1 MLNALGGRRA
11 WAALTT
17 LVNDSQ
23 QNRVEEPTVVRAVI
37 SLDVTQPR
45 FRIETTAP
53 DLHLIRVVDGERNWR
68 LSREGKIE
76 PVPQATLTGDARW
89 YAGHVYRTIHRIAK
103 RDASIRLALAADARL
118 EVYEGP
124 ARVAWFKLDARGEPY
139 AFGSHD
145 DDKGSLSG
153 PWNVLQDGIHHPSW
167 TAVADGTWRAQ
178 LVSFRANVPL
188 DDALFTQPARIASF
202 AQLSGGWRGA
212 GTFRGAPTDI
222 APLIA
227 SGRIH
232 LVCGS
237 NDALGALP
245 SGFDRVYSVN
255 TLQFVS
261 NRLDLLTTM
270 YALLRPGGRLLIL
283 HQARVRGARS
293 ADSLAFAERLAD
305 EMRQGGL
312 GEPQVVPGPK
322 RTVRWMSVELARPA
336 VH

>member
-1 MLNALGGRRA
+1 MNALRTALVDQFREPRGRLGSLAGWIMYLR
-11 WAALTT
+11 T
-17 LVNDSQ
+17 S
-23 QNRVEEPTVVRAVI
+23 NR
-37 SLDVTQPR
+37 
-45 FRIETTAP
+45 
-53 DLHLIRVVDGERNWR
+53 ERNDWLIER
-68 LSREGKIE
+68 MQIE
-76 PVPQATLTGDARW
+76 PHHHVLEFGFGPG
-89 YAGHVYRTIHRIAK
+89 YAV
-103 RDASIRLALAADARL
+103 
-118 EVYEGP
+118 
-124 ARVAWFKLDARGEPY
+124 ARVAAKLTI
-139 AFGSHD
+139 GS
-145 DDKGSLSG
+145 
-153 PWNVLQDGIHHPSW
+153 VIGIDHS
-167 TAVADGTWRAQ
+167 AAMYRA
-178 LVSFRANVPL
+178 
-188 DDALFTQPARIASF
+188 AS
-202 AQLSGGWRGA
+202 R
-212 GTFRGAPTDI
+212 RN

-283 HQARVRGARS
+283 HQARVRGATS

-312 GEPQVVPGPK
+312 GEPQLVPGPK